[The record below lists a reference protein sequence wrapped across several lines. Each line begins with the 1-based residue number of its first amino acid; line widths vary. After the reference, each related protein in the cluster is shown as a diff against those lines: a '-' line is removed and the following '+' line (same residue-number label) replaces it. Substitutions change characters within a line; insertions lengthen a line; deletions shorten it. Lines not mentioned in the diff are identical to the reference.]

1 MEFRRPSATKQSKP
15 AEPVVVA
22 PITEPTTFDVEVAS
36 TAKPRRI
43 DKRLTVAGA
52 LVLVVSASYGIFTT
66 IQHNAASK
74 QATQAAAER
83 VENLEYQT
91 VLPAGKTI
99 SELGG
104 WQRISPPDGAPV
116 FAYGDSIENIP
127 INVSQQPLP
136 DAMRANPIAQIA
148 DLAEKFNATNKVSAG
163 DTTIYIGTSAKG
175 PQSVVLTKNNLLIL
189 MKSEQ
194 KIADGDWATYAAS
207 LK

>member
-1 MEFRRPSATKQSKP
+1 MDFRRPHATKQSTP
-15 AEPVVVA
+15 TAPVAVTPIAEPV
-22 PITEPTTFDVEVAS
+22 TFDVDVAPVA
-36 TAKPRRI
+36 TPRRI
-43 DKRLTVAGA
+43 DKRLVIAA
-52 LVLVVSASYGIFTT
+52 AVVLIASASYGIVTT

-74 QATQAAAER
+74 QATEAAAEL

-91 VLPAGKTI
+91 VLPAGNSI

-104 WQRISPPDGAPV
+104 LQSISPTNSQPV

-136 DAMRANPIAQIA
+136 DDMRTSPAAKIA
-148 DLAEKFNATNKVSAG
+148 DLAEKFNATNKVAAG

-175 PQSVVLTKNNLLIL
+175 PQSVLLTKNNLLIL
-189 MKSEQ
+189 MKSEK
-194 KIADGDWATYAAS
+194 KIADNDWAAYAAS

>member
-1 MEFRRPSATKQSKP
+1 MEFRRAHPAKQPK
-15 AEPVVVA
+15 AEPVAVN
-22 PITEPTTFDVEVAS
+22 PIAEPSTFDVEVAPIVA
-36 TAKPRRI
+36 TRRI
-43 DKRLTVAGA
+43 DKRLIIAGA
-52 LVLVVSASYGIFTT
+52 VILVASASYGIFTT
-66 IQHNAASK
+66 VQHNAASK
-74 QATQAAAER
+74 QATEAAAER

-104 WQRISPPDGAPV
+104 WQRISPPDGQPV

-136 DAMRANPIAQIA
+136 DGMRTNPLAQLS
-148 DLAEKFNATNKVSAG
+148 DLAEKFNATDKVAAG

-175 PQSVVLTKNNLLIL
+175 PQSVLLTKNNLLIL

-194 KIADGDWATYAAS
+194 KIADSDWATYAAS